1 MRMKII
7 INKLIK
13 VLDKEISLL
22 SELLAIVEIENKFII
37 DAKLARLTKAKE
49 SKSALLVQMSRL
61 EKQRLRIIE
70 TLAENLNL
78 DSGSLRLKKII
89 IMVEDQYKRKLIQQR
104 KDLKRLTHRTHQ
116 MNKTNESLISYL
128 KSVVQESINLLEN
141 LLMPKHLYAD
151 NGKFKSPGSIGKLIS
166 GTV

>member
-1 MRMKII
+1 MRMEII
-7 INKLIK
+7 INKLIE

-22 SELLAIVEIENKFII
+22 QELLATVEIENKSIR
-37 DAKLARLTKAKE
+37 DAKLARLTATKDKKAD
-49 SKSALLVQMSRL
+49 LLAQLSRL
-61 EKQRLRIIE
+61 EKQRLTIIE
-70 TLAENLNL
+70 TLAEDLNL
-78 DSGSLRLKKII
+78 DSKSLRLKKII
-89 IMVEDQYKRKLIQQR
+89 IIVEDRYKSKLMQQQ
-104 KDLKRLTHRTHQ
+104 KDLKKLTHNTHK

-151 NGKFKSPGSIGKLIS
+151 NGKFKPPVSIGKLIS